1 MGFFSSIFGATKSAV
16 KSASVGDV
24 IAGKIVY
31 NNMKPP
37 AITAPIGYRVVSVS
51 PTVKTPVLGEWK
63 IKYED
68 VNNPTGTTEFKINKN
83 TRSRS
88 SVKGNW
94 KFKFK

>member
-16 KSASVGDV
+16 KNASIGDV

-31 NNMKPP
+31 NNMKQPI
-37 AITAPIGYRVVSVS
+37 ITTPVGYRVVSIT

-68 VNNPTGTTEFKINKN
+68 ANNPTGTSEFKINKN